1 MTNNSKSILVRYG
14 ISTLGLVVVAL
25 GVGLSIKSN
34 LGIAPLSCIPT
45 VLSLRFTHISIGTF
59 TWIFNLLFI
68 VIQAFILRK
77 DFKWKHVMQVL
88 PILIFGYLVDAAVW
102 LFDAIDAP
110 ATNYWIQL
118 LLCLL
123 AVLLTAVGI
132 RLEVVG
138 QGWILPADN
147 TLNVI
152 TQRTGKSFAIVKVI
166 MDVTLVAITVLLAL
180 LFFGL
185 LTGNGHTMVVREGT
199 LIQAILTGLCMH
211 VTDPIINKWMEP
223 VVKRYSTWD

>member
-45 VLSLRFTHISIGTF
+45 VLCLRLPHISIGTF
-59 TWIFNLLFI
+59 TWVFNLLFI
-68 VIQAFILRK
+68 VLQAFILRK

-88 PILIFGYLVDAAVW
+88 PIFIFGYLVDAAVW

-110 ATNYWIQL
+110 ATNYWMQL

-147 TLNVI
+147 TLHVI
-152 TQRTGKSFAIVKVI
+152 TLRTKMSFSVVKVI
-166 MDVTLVAITVLLAL
+166 MDISLVVITVLLAL

-199 LIQAILTGLCMH
+199 LIQALLTGLCMQ
-211 VTDPIINKWMEP
+211 VTDPIINQWLGP
-223 VVKRYSTWD
+223 VVKRYTPWS